1 MNAHHMQ
8 VYPCGYSRDAALIR
22 HLMQTD
28 PWMLL
33 IDTRHTPRSQMPA
46 WNEAALRATYGARYR
61 WAGKYLGN
69 RNHATG
75 GPISLRDAETGI
87 GGLIRYLQEGY
98 PLILL
103 CGCREYNSCH
113 VSVIVSLLQA
123 ALPSVQV
130 ILPET
135 LPQPESMQCISI
147 RQPWTWILTHPEI
160 VQACGIPPKT
170 VENRDWSTRYRG
182 PLYLHAGS
190 QVDEALFHPDGR
202 LDHRFWR
209 RHFGELGA
217 RLAEQMPQAKEE
229 YSRKAIVGKA
239 ELVDVVEACDTPW
252 FVGRYGLILSQ
263 VQPFGPL
270 QNYPGARKL
279 FTVPQ
284 TVIEQR
290 EDKTA

>member
-1 MNAHHMQ
+1 MNANHMQ

-33 IDTRHTPRSQMPA
+33 IDTRYTPRSQMPA

-69 RNHATG
+69 QNHARG

-87 GGLIRYLQEGY
+87 GGLIRYLREGY

-103 CGCREYNSCH
+103 CGCREYSQCH
-113 VSVIVSLLQA
+113 VSMIVSLLQA
-123 ALPSVQV
+123 VLSSVQV

-135 LPQPESMQCISI
+135 LPQPESVQCISV

-160 VQACGIPPKT
+160 VQTCGMPPKA

-182 PLYLHAGS
+182 LLYLHAGS
-190 QVDEALFHPDGR
+190 QVDETLFHPDGQ
-202 LDHRFWR
+202 LDHAFWQWR
-209 RHFGELGA
+209 FGEPGT
-217 RLAEQMPQAKEE
+217 RLAERMPQTKEA

-239 ELVDVVEACDTPW
+239 ELVDVVEESDSPW
-252 FVGRYGLILSQ
+252 FLGRYGLILNQ
-263 VQPFGPL
+263 AQPFGPIL
-270 QNYPGARKL
+270 NYPGARKL
-279 FTVPQ
+279 FAVPQ